1 MNTTHAPSALS
12 TIWSRLVR
20 VAAAVLCV
28 LGGSHASAQTSEE
41 RDPRLSSVE
50 IAPFAGLQF
59 GGAIFAAD
67 GRKVSLGA
75 GLDYGGTVDVR
86 IAESWSIEALYS
98 RQSTEL
104 PGPFEAAIERYMAG
118 LVEEQDYGRTKF
130 FGVALFGATRYVPG
144 ASGYGSQ
151 AVFTI
156 GLGLG
161 VKHFLSDRFALRAD
175 ARGFYAITEAGGGLF
190 CSGGCLFTFS
200 GSGFVQGDLTAG
212 VAVAF

>member
-1 MNTTHAPSALS
+1 MNTTHAPVALS
-12 TIWSRLVR
+12 TVRSCLV
-20 VAAAVLCV
+20 AVLCA
-28 LGGSHASAQTSEE
+28 LGASHASAQTSEKGE
-41 RDPRLSSVE
+41 PPLSTVE

-59 GGAIFAAD
+59 GGGIFTAD

-75 GLDYGGTVDVR
+75 GLDYGATVDVR
-86 IAESWSIEALYS
+86 IAESWCIEALYS
-98 RQSTEL
+98 RQGTEL
-104 PGPFEAAIERYMAG
+104 PGPFDAAIERYMAG
-118 LVEEQDYGRTKF
+118 LYEEHDHGRTKF
-130 FGVALFGATRYVPG
+130 FGVALIGATRYVPG
-144 ASGYGSQ
+144 PDGFGSQ

-161 VKHFLSDRFALRAD
+161 VKHFLSDRFALRAE

-200 GSGFVQGDLTAG
+200 GSGLVQGDVTAG